1 MAPGIQD
8 DSRDAAQGRACKAV
22 GHPIAPPSSLP
33 SWRADFSSRRWRFEY
48 RLRFLLRRPARLL
61 RAPAHLPREGAAD
74 RARTRSPL
82 FFLLSAA
89 AQLAFSFASASEEA
103 PATPARAR
111 LDRMPYPHRAI

>member
-48 RLRFLLRRPARLL
+48 RLRFLLRRPA
-61 RAPAHLPREGAAD
+61 HLPREGAAD

-82 FFLLSAA
+82 FFLLSAE
-89 AQLAFSFASASEEA
+89 AQLAFSFASAWEEA
-103 PATPARAR
+103 PATP
-111 LDRMPYPHRAI
+111 